1 MVPLAPFRIRSLA
14 MEERFVAAKV
24 HLPQVAALVRS
35 LCGSPE
41 GHCCPREHE

>member
-14 MEERFVAAKV
+14 MEERFVAVKV

-35 LCGSPE
+35 LCARPE
-41 GHCCPREHE
+41 RQSCQREH